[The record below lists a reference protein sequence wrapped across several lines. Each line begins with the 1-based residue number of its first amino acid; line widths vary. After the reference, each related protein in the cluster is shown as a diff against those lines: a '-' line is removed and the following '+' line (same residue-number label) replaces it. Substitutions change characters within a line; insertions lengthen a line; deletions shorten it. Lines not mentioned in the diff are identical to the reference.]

1 MPTAAGIAVVN
12 SVGNLAGFVAPY
24 LIGWSKDATGSAA
37 VGMYAIAVGL
47 VVGAAGALL
56 TPARLVNR

>member
-1 MPTAAGIAVVN
+1 MIN

-24 LIGWSKDATGSAA
+24 LIGWARDATGSAA
-37 VGMYAIAVGL
+37 VGMYAISAGL
-47 VVGAAGALL
+47 VVGAACVLL